1 MSHDPWVWVAA
12 FLTLCIFSFLYK
24 DNPFYRFAEHLL
36 IGATLGYALPLVW
49 KNVVTPKIIVPLQ
62 HHEYWL
68 LIPLCLGLLYIARLI
83 PKYAWL
89 SRWPMA
95 FALGTGSGIAI
106 PLSLQAGIFKQ
117 MQGTMLT
124 KAMLSPSIT
133 PTVHIIGN
141 IVMFVGVIT
150 TLIYFYF
157 SIKHTGTVGKVAR
170 IGVWYIM
177 LAFGATFGYT
187 VMARVSLLI
196 GRFQFLLHDWLGVIK

>member
-1 MSHDPWVWVAA
+1 MSHDPWIWIAV
-12 FLTLCIFSFLYK
+12 FFTFCIFSFLYK

-36 IGATLGYALPLVW
+36 IGVALGYQLPIFW
-49 KNVVTPKIIVPLQ
+49 KNVVGPKVILPLQ
-62 HHEYWL
+62 NHEYWL
-68 LIPLCLGLLYIARLI
+68 IIPLCLGFLWLARLI

-95 FALGTGSGIAI
+95 FSLGTGAGIAI
-106 PLSLQAGIFKQ
+106 PLSLQASVFRQ

-133 PTVHIIGN
+133 PVIHIIGN

-157 SIKHTGTVGKVAR
+157 SVKHVGAVGKVAR
-170 IGVWYIM
+170 VGIWYIM

-196 GRFQFLLHDWLGVIK
+196 GRFQFLLHDWLGVID

>member
-1 MSHDPWVWVAA
+1 MSHDPWIWVAA

-36 IGATLGYALPLVW
+36 IGATLGYALPLIW
-49 KNVVTPKIIVPLQ
+49 KNVVTPKIVVPLQ

-68 LIPLCLGLLYIARLI
+68 LIPLCLGFLYIARLI

-106 PLSLQAGIFKQ
+106 PLSLQATIFKQ

-124 KAMLSPSIT
+124 KAMLSP
-133 PTVHIIGN
+133 PTAHIIGN

-157 SIKHTGTVGKVAR
+157 SIKHVGTVGKVAR